1 MQISIF
7 LVENS
12 AKIQKKLL
20 KTHKI
25 QKNEQKLTKT
35 QKKFKQNF
43 QKSQKNSQNFQ
54 KYKKYY
60 NFQLLIQIFHFF
72 TTNNET
78 ELLENHFFN
87 LGES

>member
-1 MQISIF
+1 MQIFIF

-54 KYKKYY
+54 K
-60 NFQLLIQIFHFF
+60 IQKVLQFSTFNPNFHFF

-78 ELLENHFFN
+78 ELLENHF
-87 LGES
+87 LI